1 MARDYYGTFGVDS
14 GASEAEIK
22 KAYRK
27 LARELH
33 PDVNPSEE
41 ARAKFS
47 EVTSMYEVL
56 ADPEKRRIV
65 DMGGDPLENG
75 GGAPGGAGGFSA
87 DFGGLGDVFEAFFG
101 GGGGSRGPRSRVQP
115 GADALLRV
123 TLDLSECASG
133 TNRELEVDTAV
144 LCETCHGKGT
154 ADNSAPVTCS
164 MCQGSGEIQSMQR
177 SLLGNVLTARPC
189 TNCQATGQVIKNP
202 CGSCSGQGRVRKR
215 RTVSAKIPAGVGTG
229 MRIRLTGQ
237 GEVGVGGGP
246 AGDLYV
252 EVTERPHP
260 VFVRDGD
267 HLHATVSV
275 PMADAVLG
283 SSVVVDSVLDEPI
296 EIDIPAGTQPGHTVT
311 LDGQGMPS
319 VRGGGAGD
327 LHVHME
333 VVIPHGLDRQQR
345 ELIEKYRQHEDE
357 GAEVV
362 STENGHRGGIFSR
375 LRDAFAGR

>member
-1 MARDYYGTFGVDS
+1 MARDYYATFGVDS
-14 GASEAEIK
+14 GASESEIK
-22 KAYRK
+22 RAYRK

-41 ARAKFS
+41 AREKFS
-47 EVTSMYEVL
+47 EITSMYEVL
-56 ADPEKRRIV
+56 TDPQKRRVV

-75 GGAPGGAGGFSA
+75 GGAPGGGGFSA
-87 DFGGLGDVFEAFFG
+87 DFGGLGDVFEAFFGG

-133 TNRELEVDTAV
+133 TTRELEIDTAV

-154 ADNSAPVTCS
+154 ADDSEPLTCS
-164 MCQGSGEIQSMQR
+164 MCQGSGEIQTMQR

-202 CGSCSGQGRVRKR
+202 CNSCSGQGRVRKR

-252 EVTERPHP
+252 EVTERTHP
-260 VFVRDGD
+260 VFVRDGND
-267 HLHATVSV
+267 LHATVSV

-283 SSVVVDSVLDEPI
+283 SSVTLESVLGDPIDI
-296 EIDIPAGTQPGHTVT
+296 EIPSGTQPGHTVT
-311 LDGQGMPS
+311 
-319 VRGGGAGD
+319 
-327 LHVHME
+327 
-333 VVIPHGLDRQQR
+333 
-345 ELIEKYRQHEDE
+345 
-357 GAEVV
+357 
-362 STENGHRGGIFSR
+362 STARACR
-375 LRDAFAGR
+375 A